1 ASDRP
6 PRPRGL
12 RQTRSHQRRR
22 RHRSR
27 DRIRAGRRAL
37 APPARPRHRPRRRK
51 RATAKAR
58 AARYFDYVSCPS
70 MIDCHAHAFPD
81 LAYHA
86 AKLPGPL
93 GDAVGMVAP
102 ALTSLVQRLGGSK
115 SRFSTEKVAAMRK
128 KGPRA
133 LHRVTEIAGSLAMAP
148 GVMASGTVEKLV
160 ESMDRHGIART
171 LVIA

>member
-1 ASDRP
+1 
-6 PRPRGL
+6 
-12 RQTRSHQRRR
+12 
-22 RHRSR
+22 
-27 DRIRAGRRAL
+27 
-37 APPARPRHRPRRRK
+37 
-51 RATAKAR
+51 
-58 AARYFDYVSCPS
+58 

-86 AKLPGPL
+86 ARLPGPL

-102 ALTSLVQRLGGSK
+102 ALTSLVRRFGGGK

-171 LVIA
+171 LVIAAPPVARNTWLLDDARVLAGERLVPVATLPDLPPAAAETTWRDAFEALVT